1 MCQRPN
7 RILLP
12 VVQVRQLAAYFLLE
26 LVRHAIPQQGDPAR
40 YSGLVADVAVFEPRS
55 HVSPVEK
62 GFELTSLTS
71 RERELV

>member
-1 MCQRPN
+1 
-7 RILLP
+7 
-12 VVQVRQLAAYFLLE
+12 
-26 LVRHAIPQQGDPAR
+26 
-40 YSGLVADVAVFEPRS
+40 LVADVAVFEPRS